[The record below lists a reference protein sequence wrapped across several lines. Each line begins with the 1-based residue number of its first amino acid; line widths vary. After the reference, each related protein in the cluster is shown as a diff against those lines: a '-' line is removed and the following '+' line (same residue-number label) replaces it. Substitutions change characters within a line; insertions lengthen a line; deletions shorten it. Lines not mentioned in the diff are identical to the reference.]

1 MKGMLKKLLFLSL
14 FMVLFVGA
22 AYAETTDPMEATLCN
37 IYLFITG
44 GIGKTICAFTIIGVG
59 IGFFTGK
66 VSWGVLIGV
75 ALGIASLF
83 GGPAIMQAIAGGEA
97 PCKDITT
104 RQELQDIG
112 TIITI

>member
-1 MKGMLKKLLFLSL
+1 MKGTLKKLFCLSL
-14 FMVLFVGA
+14 FTVLCVGN
-22 AYAETTDPMEATLCN
+22 AYATDDPMTATLCN
-37 IYLFITG
+37 IYVFITG

-83 GGPAIMQAIAGGEA
+83 GGPAIMAAVTGGTA
-97 PCKDITT
+97 PCENKSV
-104 RQELQDIG
+104 QSVG
-112 TIITI
+112 A

>member
-1 MKGMLKKLLFLSL
+1 MKGMLKKLFFLSL

-22 AYAETTDPMEATLCN
+22 AYAETTDPMTATLCN

-83 GGPAIMQAIAGGEA
+83 GGPAIMAAVTGGTA
-97 PCKDITT
+97 PCENASK
-104 RQELQDIG
+104 QSIG
-112 TIITI
+112 A

>member
-1 MKGMLKKLLFLSL
+1 MKGMLKKLFCLSL
-14 FMVLFVGA
+14 FTVLFVGA
-22 AYAETTDPMEATLCN
+22 AYAETATDTMEATLCN

-83 GGPAIMQAIAGGEA
+83 GGPAIMVAVTGGTA
-97 PCKDITT
+97 PCSGYTTRKDI
-104 RQELQDIG
+104 
-112 TIITI
+112 

>member
-1 MKGMLKKLLFLSL
+1 MKGMLKKLFFLSL
-14 FMVLFVGA
+14 FTVLFVGV
-22 AYAETTDPMEATLCN
+22 AYADAPKITDPMEQTLCN

-83 GGPAIMQAIAGGEA
+83 GGPAIMVAVTGGDK
-97 PCKDITT
+97 PCDGYTE
-104 RQELQDIG
+104 RQKI
-112 TIITI
+112 

>member
-1 MKGMLKKLLFLSL
+1 MKGMLKKLFFLSL
-14 FMVLFVGA
+14 FTVLFVGA
-22 AYAETTDPMEATLCN
+22 AYAEDFTDPMEATLCN

-83 GGPAIMQAIAGGEA
+83 GGPAIMVAVTGGDK
-97 PCKDITT
+97 PCSKYTSVVN
-104 RQELQDIG
+104 IG
-112 TIITI
+112 PTPKP

>member
-1 MKGMLKKLLFLSL
+1 MLKKLFFLSL
-14 FMVLFVGA
+14 FTVSFVGV
-22 AYAETTDPMEATLCN
+22 AYAADPTPATTDPMTATLCN

-83 GGPAIMQAIAGGEA
+83 GGPAIMAAVTGGDA
-97 PCKDITT
+97 PCKDATKQT
-104 RQELQDIG
+104 IG
-112 TIITI
+112 EK

>member
-1 MKGMLKKLLFLSL
+1 MLKKLFFLSL
-14 FMVLFVGA
+14 FTVSFVGV
-22 AYAETTDPMEATLCN
+22 AYADPTDPMQATLCN
-37 IYLFITG
+37 IYIFITG

-83 GGPAIMQAIAGGEA
+83 GGPAIMQAVTGGEP
-97 PCKDITT
+97 PCKGMGKQT
-104 RQELQDIG
+104 IG
-112 TIITI
+112 EQN

>member
-1 MKGMLKKLLFLSL
+1 MKEMLKKLFFLSL
-14 FMVLFVGA
+14 FTVLFVGA
-22 AYAETTDPMEATLCN
+22 AYADGTAPSDPMTATLCN
-37 IYLFITG
+37 IYIFITG

-83 GGPAIMQAIAGGEA
+83 GGPAIMASITGGDA
-97 PCKDITT
+97 PCKGAEITN
-104 RQELQDIG
+104 IG
-112 TIITI
+112 Y

>member
-1 MKGMLKKLLFLSL
+1 MKGMLKKLFFLSL
-14 FMVLFVGA
+14 FTVLFVGV
-22 AYAETTDPMEATLCN
+22 AYAEDFTDPMEATLCN

-83 GGPAIMQAIAGGEA
+83 GGPAIMQAITGGEA

-104 RQELQDIG
+104 RQEL
-112 TIITI
+112 

>member
-1 MKGMLKKLLFLSL
+1 MKGMLKKLFFLSL
-14 FMVLFVGA
+14 FTVLFVGV
-22 AYAETTDPMEATLCN
+22 AYAADAPTVTDPMEATLCN
-37 IYLFITG
+37 IYIFITG

-75 ALGIASLF
+75 ALGIAALF
-83 GGPAIMQAIAGGEA
+83 AGPAIMQAIAGVES

-104 RQELQDIG
+104 RQEL
-112 TIITI
+112 

>member
-1 MKGMLKKLLFLSL
+1 MKEMLKKLFFLSL
-14 FMVLFVGA
+14 FTVLFAGVA
-22 AYAETTDPMEATLCN
+22 AAADTTTDPMEKTLCN

-44 GIGKTICAFTIIGVG
+44 GVGKTICAFTIIGVG

-83 GGPAIMQAIAGGEA
+83 GGPAIMVAVTGGTA
-97 PCKDITT
+97 PCSGYTT
-104 RQELQDIG
+104 RQDIN
-112 TIITI
+112 

>member
-1 MKGMLKKLLFLSL
+1 MKGMLKKLFFLSL
-14 FMVLFVGA
+14 FTVLFVGA
-22 AYAETTDPMEATLCN
+22 AYATDMDPMQKTLCN
-37 IYLFITG
+37 VYVFITG

-83 GGPAIMQAIAGGEA
+83 GGPAIMQAVTGGPA
-97 PCKDITT
+97 PCTNVTK
-104 RQELQDIG
+104 QNIG
-112 TIITI
+112 Y

>member
-1 MKGMLKKLLFLSL
+1 MKGMLKKLFFLSL
-14 FMVLFVGA
+14 FTVLFVGV
-22 AYAETTDPMEATLCN
+22 AYAADETDPMTATLCN

-83 GGPAIMQAIAGGEA
+83 GGPAIMAAVTGGNA
-97 PCKDITT
+97 PCEGATK
-104 RQELQDIG
+104 QSIG
-112 TIITI
+112 K

>member
-1 MKGMLKKLLFLSL
+1 MKGMLKKLFFLSL
-14 FMVLFVGA
+14 FTVLFVGV
-22 AYAETTDPMEATLCN
+22 AYAADTSSASTDPMTATLCN
-37 IYLFITG
+37 VYIFITG

-83 GGPAIMQAIAGGEA
+83 GGPAIMQAVAGGSR
-97 PCKDITT
+97 PCAGVSTV
-104 RQELQDIG
+104 QDIKN
-112 TIITI
+112 

>member
-1 MKGMLKKLLFLSL
+1 MKGMLKKLFFLSL
-14 FMVLFVGA
+14 FTVLFVGA
-22 AYAETTDPMEATLCN
+22 AYAEQFTDPMEATLCN

-83 GGPAIMQAIAGGEA
+83 GGPAIMASVTGGGA
-97 PCKDITT
+97 PCD
-104 RQELQDIG
+104 G
-112 TIITI
+112 ATIQTVGGAV

>member
-14 FMVLFVGA
+14 FTVLFVGN
-22 AYAETTDPMEATLCN
+22 AYATDDPMTATLCN
-37 IYLFITG
+37 IYIFITG

-59 IGFFTGK
+59 IGYFTGK

-83 GGPAIMQAIAGGEA
+83 GGPAIMQAVTGGDA
-97 PCKDITT
+97 PCEGATKQIVGATSA
-104 RQELQDIG
+104 I
-112 TIITI
+112 